1 MEANRDRWRLS
12 RMCSLL
18 DLSRGGFYAWRKRP
32 QSGRTIVNEALTLE
46 IRRVYAEGRGEY
58 GSPTICDVLRQDGHR
73 VNHKR
78 VARLMRLNGIRS
90 RVVRRFKRTT
100 RACKDREAAPNLLR
114 QNFETDGPNRV
125 WLSDITFVDTDEG
138 WLYLTTMEDMWSLR
152 MVGHA
157 ITDHLRTETVI
168 EALQMALRRRSVRPG
183 LIIHSDR
190 GKQYVDHRVR
200 SILSAHGIRQS
211 MSSTGNCYDNAM
223 AESFFATLKKGHLFW
238 ERFRTRE
245 EASRKLF
252 EYLEVFYN
260 RIRRH
265 SALGYKSPVAFE
277 QYSGLTLCP

>member
-1 MEANRDRWRLS
+1 MEKHCNRWTVG

-18 DLSRGGFYAWRKRP
+18 TLSRSGFYAQFERRP
-32 QSGRTIVNEALTLE
+32 SSRTMQNEALIRE

-58 GSPTICDVLRQDGHR
+58 GSPTICSVLRQNGVL

-78 VARLMRLNGIRS
+78 VARLMRFSGIRS
-90 RVVRRFKRTT
+90 KVVRRFKRTT

-114 QNFETDGPNRV
+114 QNFQTDGPNRV

-138 WLYLTTMEDMWSLR
+138 CLYLTTVEDMWSRR

-157 ITDHLRTETVI
+157 ITHHLRAEAVM
-168 EALQMALRRRSVRPG
+168 EALHMALGRRTVTPG

-190 GKQYVDHRVR
+190 GKQYVDRRVR
-200 SILSAHGIRQS
+200 VIFSAHGIRQS

-238 ERFRTRE
+238 RRFRSRE
-245 EASRKLF
+245 EARRMLF

-277 QYSGLTLCP
+277 QSSGLTLCP